1 LEKYPVLYGY
11 NQELIALS
19 NIELSKIR
27 DPKKHLNKS
36 VEVCNNALKVFRKE
50 NIPYLYGVVN
60 IYLGTHIL
68 SWLQ

>member
-1 LEKYPVLYGY
+1 LYGY

-36 VEVCNNALKVFRKE
+36 VEVCNNALISGELIYFPGFNREHQRELYTSRKRMH
-50 NIPYLYGVVN
+50 L
-60 IYLGTHIL
+60 
-68 SWLQ
+68 